1 MNYRIVLKLIGKLL
15 LVLATA
21 MALPLCVALMYR
33 ETPVPFLLA
42 IGISLLF
49 GFALSG
55 IRAPH
60 GFFAREGFV
69 AVAAVWLVMGAFG
82 ALPFFFSGWFPSY
95 VDCFFEAVS
104 GFTTTGASILTAVE
118 SLPRGI
124 LFWRSFTHWLGG
136 MGVLILAL
144 ALLPKLGL
152 RAYHLMRA
160 ESPGPTKS
168 KLVPKLSDSSKILYL
183 IYTAL
188 TAALVLALRVAGFP
202 LYDSLVTAFGTAGT
216 GGFSVMNASIGAY
229 HNPAAEIIITIFLFL
244 FSMNFSLYFLL
255 LSGKVRQALKSSEL
269 RLFTVL
275 WFAAAAILIL
285 NVRPVYQ
292 TLGETVRASF
302 FQVATIIS
310 TAGFATAD
318 FNLWPALSR
327 MVLFLLM
334 VCGACAGSTGG
345 GVKAGRIVIFLK
357 SIHREVQQILHPRSV
372 SVVKLDGHA
381 LDEGTVRTTLVFLV
395 TYIAVA
401 FLSAIFVSRDGFSF
415 ATNITAVFSAL
426 GNIGPGLDMVGPAGN
441 FASFSASSK
450 LLLSVCMIM
459 GRIEIFPVL
468 VLFSPRTWK
477 TS

>member
-15 LVLATA
+15 LVLAAA
-21 MALPLCVALMYR
+21 MALPLCVALLYR
-33 ETPVPFLLA
+33 ETPVPFFLA

-49 GFALSG
+49 GFVLSG
-55 IRAPH
+55 IKAPG

-69 AVAAVWLVMGAFG
+69 AVAAIWFVMGVFG
-82 ALPFFFSGWFPSY
+82 ALPFYFSGWFSSY
-95 VDCFFEAVS
+95 VDCFFETVS
-104 GFTTTGASILTAVE
+104 GFTTTGASILTAIE
-118 SLPRGI
+118 PLPRGI

-152 RAYHLMRA
+152 RTFHLMRA

-168 KLVPKLSDSSKILYL
+168 KLVPKLSESSKILYL

-188 TAALVLALRVAGFP
+188 TAALVLALRIAGLP
-202 LYDSLVTAFGTAGT
+202 LYDAAVTAFGTAGT

-244 FSMNFSLYFLL
+244 FSMNFTLYFLL
-255 LSGKVRQALKSSEL
+255 LSGKIRQVLKSSEL
-269 RLFTVL
+269 RLFSFL
-275 WFAAAAILIL
+275 WFAAAAVLIL
-285 NVRPVYQ
+285 DIRPLYE
-292 TLGETVRASF
+292 TLGETVRAAF
-302 FQVATIIS
+302 FQVATMIS

-318 FNLWPALSR
+318 FDLWPSTAK

-345 GVKAGRIVIFLK
+345 GIKAGRIVIFLK
-357 SIHREVQQILHPRSV
+357 SIRREVQQILHPRSV

-381 LDEGTVRTTLVFLV
+381 LDEGTVRTALVFLV
-395 TYIAVA
+395 TYIAIA
-401 FLSAIFVSRDGFSF
+401 FLGAVFVAQDGFSF

-426 GNIGPGLDMVGPAGN
+426 GNIGPGLDMVGSAGN
-441 FASFSASSK
+441 FAAFSAPSK

-459 GRIEIFPVL
+459 GRIEIFPIL

-477 TS
+477 VN